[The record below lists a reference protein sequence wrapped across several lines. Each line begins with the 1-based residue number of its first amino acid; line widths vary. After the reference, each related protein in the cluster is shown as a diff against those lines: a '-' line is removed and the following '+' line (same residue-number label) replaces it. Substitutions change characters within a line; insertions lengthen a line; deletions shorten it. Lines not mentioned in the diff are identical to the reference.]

1 MTTNTFKI
9 NNYLTLKLENNKS
22 IIYVNNKKFI
32 QCKYLLLNNQVYE
45 AEIRKHNTNIDRIA
59 ESLDNSLEIP
69 EENEFQIPVETEF
82 WAHCSNLQAWA
93 DNGYD
98 TQILHSNLAFPLLK
112 RLTEVGDTL
121 AKEVFKKEIIERF
134 RDGNQLSVMTF
145 LVKEGYLDYLSWDE
159 STSLYEE
166 LDFETFK
173 QLKARLKVISEE
185 VKDNFLI

>member
-45 AEIRKHNTNIDRIA
+45 ADVRNHNTNIDRIA

>member
-1 MTTNTFKI
+1 MTTNTFEI

-45 AEIRKHNTNIDRIA
+45 AEVRKHNTNIDRIA

-173 QLKARLKVISEE
+173 QLKDRLKVMSEE

>member
-1 MTTNTFKI
+1 MTTNTFEI

-32 QCKYLLLNNQVYE
+32 QCKYLLLNNQAYK
-45 AEIRKHNTNIDRIA
+45 AEVKKHNTNIDRIA

-112 RLTEVGDTL
+112 RLTEVGDPL

-173 QLKARLKVISEE
+173 QLKDQLKVMSEE
-185 VKDNFLI
+185 VKNNFLI